1 MILIKDKEMP
11 KSCNECFYV
20 KDCQTFELNTL
31 NMLASKDSSIQIS
44 TLLINTF
51 ARLPECPLKEVEPYG
66 VEGLLYKEK

>member
-1 MILIKDKEMP
+1 MILIKDMEMP
-11 KSCNECFYV
+11 KCCNECFYA
-20 KDCQTFELNTL
+20 KECKTFELNIL

-51 ARLPECPLKEVEPYG
+51 ARLPECPLIEVEPYG

>member
-1 MILIKDKEMP
+1 MILIKDMEMP

-51 ARLPECPLKEVEPYG
+51 ARLPECPLIEVEPYG
-66 VEGLLYKEK
+66 IDGLLYKEK